1 MMDCAHALVGK
12 LDLQIPVHV
21 SRGRTTM
28 PTDIGFVPR
37 RKATPK
43 EKSSKSALTDLT
55 TICLWSIVGLVLVT
69 LLLDSGMTPELVAT
83 MLIPG

>member
-1 MMDCAHALVGK
+1 
-12 LDLQIPVHV
+12 
-21 SRGRTTM
+21 M

-37 RKATPK
+37 RKAVPK
-43 EKSSKSALTDLT
+43 PQISKNTFTDLT

-69 LLLDSGMTPELVAT
+69 LLFNSGMDPELVAT